1 MWRRLITT
9 MLVLGVTG
17 ISSAAVAEE
26 TPSAQFELA
35 QSAFE
40 YQDYE
45 KTVKLLRPLLEPEPS
60 LPSREMVLK
69 AREMLGASLWWKKDK
84 SGFKQQFTELLIEE
98 SVFELDSFYYPPE
111 MVKDFNDLKDH
122 LVKMNIIKVTRTEDP
137 TRVVVHKTVEMQSYL
152 VNFVPFGG
160 GQFASGRTGPGLV
173 FMSGQLLT
181 LGANVGAWSYMYY
194 ADATGEDRRLPLYV
208 MYGSLGMFG
217 ALYVWGVVD
226 SLVAFEP
233 MRIIEEKQ
241 VENGDGSAS
250 MFQVMPAPLGGEAFG
265 LVVGG
270 TF

>member
-1 MWRRLITT
+1 
-9 MLVLGVTG
+9 MLGMAMAGV
-17 ISSAAVAEE
+17 SPVALAEE
-26 TPSAQFELA
+26 TPSARFELA
-35 QSAFE
+35 KSAFE
-40 YQDYE
+40 YQDYD
-45 KTVKLLRPLLEPEPS
+45 KTVKVLRPLLEPEPS

-69 AREMLGASLWWKKDK
+69 AREMLAASLWWKKDK
-84 SGFKQQFTELLIEE
+84 AGFKQQFTELLIEE
-98 SVFELDSFYYPPE
+98 PAFDLDSFYYPPE
-111 MVKDFNDLKDH
+111 IVKDFNDLKNH
-122 LVKMNIIKVTRTEDP
+122 LVKMGIIKVARTEGP
-137 TRVVVHKTVEMQSYL
+137 THVVIHKTVEKQSYL
-152 VNFVPFGG
+152 VNFLPLGG

-173 FMSGQLLT
+173 FMSAQLLT

-194 ADATGEDRRLPLYV
+194 SDATGEDRRLPLYV